1 MGKYNK
7 LDMKRSNYIIYLKLI
22 TFLFIINSTSCDDMN
37 SIHEDY
43 LQGEQVYA
51 GKLDTLEVRPG
62 YYRAQLEGQTQFLG
76 NSNQIIIEYEDQV
89 NVYDINEQNINNG
102 IYSLILPDL
111 EEKSYEFTVTTQ
123 DEIGNLSVSQVVA
136 GNVVGDVFLSDQDP
150 REIIDFTSE
159 DDGTYANF
167 FGNAQSEN
175 VIFTTINYENEFDE
189 IMVDTL
195 FFEQN
200 RKKLILFKP
209 NGNLTTTSVVQS
221 GLNGI
226 DSIALAPLSYTMPDV
241 TYSQLNKN
249 YMRLVNMPS
258 DNPGN
263 FNGANPNEYLFD
275 GVTSWNGDDTFTYNS
290 GPNSLPHHFTVDLGV
305 RTNLRRI
312 DLNMIDPEVD
322 ASSNATYVQIWGRD
336 NILFAETEAS
346 DENMFINA
354 GWVLLHEEQ
363 ITNTFEGMASLSITP
378 LSSLKRFIRVR
389 TTGSVGN
396 QEVKF
401 TELTFYG
408 EDTQPINLDKS
419 LHSLQNMPSD
429 NPGTSYG
436 GNPENHLFD
445 NNNFYSGDSYS
456 YHSGENAI
464 PGHFTID
471 LGVSTY
477 LSKVNIDFRPTWS
490 FSGNTPNELEIWGRE
505 DLIDA
510 ETLPVFESDGN
521 LVISEPVSSESFEEA
536 GWILIHT
543 ESFDGSNISDIELNF
558 NSEQKSRYIRVRYTS
573 SVGESACQFIE
584 MGFNGFGSFPI
595 N

>member
-1 MGKYNK
+1 M
-7 LDMKRSNYIIYLKLI
+7 
-22 TFLFIINSTSCDDMN
+22 
-37 SIHEDY
+37 
-43 LQGEQVYA
+43 
-51 GKLDTLEVRPG
+51 
-62 YYRAQLEGQTQFLG
+62 
-76 NSNQIIIEYEDQV
+76 
-89 NVYDINEQNINNG
+89 
-102 IYSLILPDL
+102 
-111 EEKSYEFTVTTQ
+111 
-123 DEIGNLSVSQVVA
+123 
-136 GNVVGDVFLSDQDP
+136 
-150 REIIDFTSE
+150 IDFTFE

-241 TYSQLNKN
+241 PYSQLNKN

-263 FNGANPNEYLFD
+263 FNGADPNQYLFD
-275 GVTSWNGDDTFTYNS
+275 GVTSWDGDDTFTYNS

-305 RTNLRRI
+305 MTNLRRI
-312 DLNMIDPEVD
+312 DLNMIDPAID
-322 ASSNATYVQIWGRD
+322 ASSNATNVQIWGRD
-336 NILFAETEAS
+336 NLLFAETETS
-346 DENMFINA
+346 DESMFVNA

-389 TTGSVGN
+389 TTGSVAS

-408 EDTQPINLDKS
+408 EETQPINLDKS

-429 NPGTSYG
+429 NPGTFYG
-436 GNPENHLFD
+436 ANPSLYLFD
-445 NNNFYSGDSYS
+445 NNTFYFNDTNT

-464 PGHFTID
+464 PGHLTID
-471 LGVSTY
+471 LGVSTF
-477 LSKVNIDFRPTWS
+477 LSKVDIDFRPNWS

-505 DLIDA
+505 DLIDS
-510 ETLPVFESDGN
+510 ETLPAFESSGN
-521 LVISEPVSSESFEEA
+521 SVISEPVSTESFEDA
-536 GWILIHT
+536 GWILLHT
-543 ESFDGSNISDIELNF
+543 ESLDGSNTNDIELNF
-558 NSEQKSRYIRVRYTS
+558 NSEQKSRYIRVRYTNT
-573 SVGESACQFIE
+573 VGESACQFVE

>member
-89 NVYDINEQNINNG
+89 NVYEINEENIYNG
-102 IYSLILPDL
+102 IYSMILPDL

-159 DDGTYANF
+159 VDGTYANF

-189 IMVDTL
+189 ITVDTL

-226 DSIALAPLSYTMPDV
+226 DSLALAPLSYNMPDV
-241 TYSQLNKN
+241 PYSQLNKN

-263 FNGANPNEYLFD
+263 FNGADPNQYLFD
-275 GVTSWNGDDTFTYNS
+275 GVASWDGDDTFTYNS

-305 RTNLRRI
+305 KTNLRRI
-312 DLNMIDPEVD
+312 DLNMIDPAID
-322 ASSNATYVQIWGRD
+322 ASSNATHVQIWGRD
-336 NILFAETEAS
+336 NLLFAETETS
-346 DENMFINA
+346 DEDMFINA

-363 ITNTFEGMASLSITP
+363 INSSYDGMASLNIAP

-389 TTGSVGN
+389 TTASVGS

-408 EDTQPINLDKS
+408 EDTESISLDKS

-429 NPGTSYG
+429 NPGTFYG
-436 GNPENHLFD
+436 ADPSLYLFD
-445 NNNFYSGDSYS
+445 NNTFYFSDTNT

-471 LGVSTY
+471 LGVSTF
-477 LSKVNIDFRPTWS
+477 LSKVDIDFRPNWS
-490 FSGNTPNELEIWGRE
+490 FSGNTPNELEIWGRA
-505 DLIDA
+505 DLTDA
-510 ETLPVFESDGN
+510 ETLPAFESSGN
-521 LVISEPVSSESFEEA
+521 SVISEPVSTASFEDA
-536 GWILIHT
+536 GWILLHT
-543 ESFDGSNISDIELNF
+543 ESLDGSNTNDIELNF

-573 SVGESACQFIE
+573 TVGESACQFVE
-584 MGFNGFGSFPI
+584 MEFNGFGSFPI